1 VSKPLGGAARLPGE
15 PSHPKGKSVLEPL
28 HGDPSGDVVRRLI
41 DQVARMI
48 PPSGQGD
55 LQARLFEVKERFV
68 ILRRIAV
75 ESAYLAHQGRRVDSS
90 LLLEIGAL
98 TTNRLIALLQALP
111 DGRMTRQDFIDQM
124 DSEVGA
130 YRESDLTLGVRMKAL
145 QSLAVAQIQIDRLE
159 RSIQV
164 AAEVDLDFAR
174 HCALACAV
182 SIALFLEAWW
192 LRPEEGQ
199 HV

>member
-1 VSKPLGGAARLPGE
+1 MSKPLGGAARLPGE
-15 PSHPKGKSVLEPL
+15 PSHLKGKSVLESL
-28 HGDPSGDVVRRLI
+28 HDDPSGDVVRRPI
-41 DQVARMI
+41 GQVARMI
-48 PPSGQGD
+48 PSPGKGD
-55 LQARLFEVKERFV
+55 LQGRLFEVKERFV
-68 ILRRIAV
+68 LLRRIAV

-98 TTNRLIALLQALP
+98 TTNRLVALLQAFP
-111 DGRMTRQDFIDQM
+111 DGRMTRQDFFDQIHTEM
-124 DSEVGA
+124 GA

-145 QSLAVAQIQIDRLE
+145 QSLAVAQSQIDRLE

-164 AAEVDLDFAR
+164 AAEVDLDSVR
-174 HCALACAV
+174 HCALGCAV

-192 LRPEEGQ
+192 RRHEEGQ